1 MEYSQYPQ
9 TTLPWTSWV
18 LGTASTCCTE
28 LRLACRNGPLFP
40 GRGCL
45 QAAYFV
51 PPTVFVDVLTDRDA
65 PVWREE
71 IFGARERTSALGV
84 PLSRHTYHRRAPQG
98 TPVAMPGDHAAWN
111 IRCRSRAG
119 PVL

>member
-1 MEYSQYPQ
+1 MEYSQYPANDPAVDLLRPGDRKHLLHGAAAPRMPKRSV
-9 TTLPWTSWV
+9 LPY
-18 LGTASTCCTE
+18 
-28 LRLACRNGPLFP
+28 RLCF
-40 GRGCL
+40 

-51 PPTVFVDVLTDRDA
+51 PPTVFVDVPTDA

-71 IFGARERTSALGV
+71 IFGARERTHER
-84 PLSRHTYHRRAPQG
+84 PYHRRAPQG
-98 TPVAMPGDHAAWN
+98 TPVAMRCGHAAWD

>member
-1 MEYSQYPQ
+1 MPKRS
-9 TTLPWTSWV
+9 V
-18 LGTASTCCTE
+18 L
-28 LRLACRNGPLFP
+28 P
-40 GRGCL
+40 GRSGL

-51 PPTVFVDVLTDRDA
+51 PPTVFVDVPTDA

-71 IFGARERTSALGV
+71 IFGARERTNAHWSP
-84 PLSRHTYHRRAPQG
+84 PLSAYVQTESAAG
-98 TPVAMPGDHAAWN
+98 TPVAMPGDHAAWD